1 MTSVEILDL
10 VIIVALIIGWRVTW
24 LATRVDRA
32 NVRAERTWAA
42 LDAALVR
49 RAQRALELVL
59 MTGIDP
65 GMALLVSDA
74 AHAALE
80 PNLSRHDRERA
91 ESYLSHVL
99 DAVGSM
105 LPGSSSRLEAE
116 CARASIC
123 RRLHNDAV
131 ATALS
136 LRRRRTVRILKL
148 AGRATAP
155 RPFEMADGAMCTLT
169 AGQPDPPPSSLAYPR
184 PVGSAAEPRPA
195 PAIGETGRPA

>member
-1 MTSVEILDL
+1 MSVEILDL
-10 VIIVALIIGWRVTW
+10 VIIVALIIGWRITW

-59 MTGIDP
+59 MTGSDP
-65 GMALLVSDA
+65 APALLVSDA
-74 AHAALE
+74 AKAALE
-80 PNLSRHDRERA
+80 PNLSRHDREHA

-148 AGRATAP
+148 AGRAIEP
-155 RPFEMADGAMCTLT
+155 RPFEMADGDMCTLT
-169 AGQPDPPPSSLAYPR
+169 AGPPDSSSSSLAYVR
-184 PVGSAAEPRPA
+184 PIVSAAEPRV
-195 PAIGETGRPA
+195 PAIGETGQPA

>member
-1 MTSVEILDL
+1 MSVEILDL
-10 VIIVALIIGWRVTW
+10 VIIVALIIGWRITW

-59 MTGIDP
+59 MTGSDP
-65 GMALLVSDA
+65 ATALLVSDA
-74 AHAALE
+74 AKAALE
-80 PNLSRHDRERA
+80 PDLSRHDREHA

-99 DAVGSM
+99 DAVGPM
-105 LPGSSSRLEAE
+105 LPGSSSGLEAE

-148 AGRATAP
+148 AGRAVEP
-155 RPFEMADGAMCTLT
+155 RPFEMADGAMCALA
-169 AGQPDPPPSSLAYPR
+169 AGPPDSPPSSLAYPH
-184 PVGSAAEPRPA
+184 PIVSAAEPRA
-195 PAIGETGRPA
+195 PAIGETGQPA

>member
-1 MTSVEILDL
+1 MSVEILDL
-10 VIIVALIIGWRVTW
+10 VIIVALIIGWRITW

-59 MTGIDP
+59 MTGSDP
-65 GMALLVSDA
+65 ATALLVSDA
-74 AHAALE
+74 AKAALE
-80 PNLSRHDRERA
+80 PNLSRHDREHA

-105 LPGSSSRLEAE
+105 LPGSTSRLEAE

-148 AGRATAP
+148 AGRAIEP
-155 RPFEMADGAMCTLT
+155 RPFEMADGDMCTLT
-169 AGQPDPPPSSLAYPR
+169 AGPPDSSSSSLAYVR
-184 PVGSAAEPRPA
+184 PIVSAAEPRV
-195 PAIGETGRPA
+195 PAIGETGQPA